1 MCRGSFSHFMMI
13 MVIMTITVLVTNQSI
28 DTKKSIIRMLI
39 GNTNVRTSNLDQTI
53 NKALSKE
60 IHGIQSK

>member
-1 MCRGSFSHFMMI
+1 MMI

-53 NKALSKE
+53 NKVLSKE

>member
-1 MCRGSFSHFMMI
+1 MMI

>member
-1 MCRGSFSHFMMI
+1 MCRGSFSHLMMI
-13 MVIMTITVLVTNQSI
+13 MVIMIITVLVTNQSI

-39 GNTNVRTSNLDQTI
+39 GNTNVRTSDLDQTI

>member
-1 MCRGSFSHFMMI
+1 MMI
-13 MVIMTITVLVTNQSI
+13 MVIMTITVSVTNQSI

>member
-1 MCRGSFSHFMMI
+1 MMI

-28 DTKKSIIRMLI
+28 DTKKSIIRILI